1 MQQEKVHIWVFCG
14 YAGSGKTAAA
24 KLLQAQLD
32 PRTTYTIAFA
42 DAVKDDVAVLYNLP
56 RPMFDTQEGKAS
68 LVKTPDGERTARELL
83 IDYSLAM
90 KEAHGYDVWAKE
102 VARNIHNKL
111 ENCAINNVIIHDWRF
126 IAEIETMIREFPK
139 PEFVLHTIRIVRPS
153 IQCMQIPS
161 EHEIDTY
168 SAEITL
174 LNNGT
179 IDDLNEKICKILIQS
194 II

>member
-1 MQQEKVHIWVFCG
+1 MHVHIWMFCG

-24 KLLQAQLD
+24 TILQAQFNA
-32 PRTTYTIAFA
+32 PTTYTIAFA
-42 DAVKDDVAVLYNLP
+42 DAVKCDVAMLYKLP

-68 LVKTPDGERTARELL
+68 IVTTPDGDRTARELL

-111 ENCAINNVIIHDWRF
+111 EYCVIDNIIIHDWRF
-126 IAEIETMIREFPK
+126 MAEIETMIREFPQ
-139 PEFVLHTIRIVRPS
+139 PEFMLHTIRVQRPS
-153 IQCMQIPS
+153 IQSMQIPS

-168 SAEITL
+168 TTEYTIT
-174 LNNGT
+174 NNGT
-179 IDDLNEKICKILIQS
+179 MDDLKEKICKILILCK
-194 II
+194 